1 VKATLARP
9 ARTIASSM
17 TEPATISPSAVQPSF
32 MLQTR
37 AFSSTLE
44 AKTIAA
50 TSKKTGQ
57 RIRAETPCPVRAT

>member
-1 VKATLARP
+1 MNPTLALPDRM
-9 ARTIASSM
+9 IASSI
-17 TEPATISPSAVQPSF
+17 TAPATINASDDQPSF

-37 AFSSTLE
+37 AFRSTLE

-57 RIRAETPCPVRAT
+57 RMSAETPWPVSAT